1 MKRQAQIFIKRKEE
15 YLGVPSSIKK
25 QIINT
30 DETANITQ
38 RKLPRNTQKF

>member
-1 MKRQAQIFIKRKEE
+1 MKRQAQIFIKRKEK

-30 DETANITQ
+30 DETTTIRN
-38 RKLPRNTQKF
+38 RKL